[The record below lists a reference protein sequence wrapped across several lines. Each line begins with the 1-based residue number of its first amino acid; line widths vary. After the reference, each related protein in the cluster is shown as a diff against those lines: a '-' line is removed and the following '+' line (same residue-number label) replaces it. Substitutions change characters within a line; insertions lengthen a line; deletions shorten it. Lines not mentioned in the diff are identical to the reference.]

1 MKHPLGFRPVSL
13 PSALWLLITMLF
25 VLGGAAVPS
34 GFSMIADP
42 SGSGL
47 GFPEGAL
54 AGAPFANYFIPGI
67 LLTVFV
73 GFLPLIACWAVW
85 KKPSSAFL
93 DRLNPFP
100 SFHWAWTLA
109 LMSGLGLIIWILVQM
124 IMMPFF
130 FLQLVF
136 LVWGI
141 FLVLLC
147 FTPVIR
153 SCFYRGKVG
162 E

>member
-1 MKHPLGFRPVSL
+1 MLFLLGV
-13 PSALWLLITMLF
+13 SALLPGINMIT
-25 VLGGAAVPS
+25 
-34 GFSMIADP
+34 DP
-42 SGSGL
+42 SGRKL

-54 AGAPFANYFIPGI
+54 AKTPFEDYVIPGM
-67 LLTVFV
+67 LLTVFI
-73 GFLPLIACWAVW
+73 GLLPLIACWALW
-85 KKPSSAFL
+85 KKPSSAFM
-93 DRLNPFP
+93 DRLNPFS
-100 SFHWAWTLA
+100 SFQWVWTLA
-109 LMSGLGLIIWILVQM
+109 LMSGLGLIIWIMVQM